1 LTNTIRSVQCS
12 SRTLF
17 GPNGVRESTR
27 ETSMATPPLATA
39 APPAHP
45 WRWRVLA
52 VVLLAEM
59 LDLLDSTVMNVAAP
73 SVRAGLGGGAA
84 TLQWLSAGYTLAFG
98 VLLVIGGRLGDR
110 WGRRRLFVLG
120 ALGFTI
126 ASAVCAAAPSPA
138 VLIAARVAQGGLGA
152 LMIPQ
157 GFGVLASV
165 FDERERGRAF
175 AVFGPVMGLAAIG
188 GPILAGG
195 LIALDPGGLDWRLI
209 FLVNLPLGTLTVVG
223 ALRWMPADDGDP
235 AVRIDP
241 VGAALVAAG
250 SALLVH
256 PLIQGREAG
265 WPWWTFTSLAA
276 GIAAFLALGRRQRT
290 SPSPILV
297 PSLLRKR
304 AFTAGLVVAVGFFT
318 GVGGL
323 LLVLSLHLQLD
334 LGYPALHT
342 ALALSPVAV
351 GIATSSLVA
360 PALAARLGRS
370 VLHLGLGVEA
380 VGTLGLAA
388 VLASGLPT
396 WTLLLPGLVVGL
408 GLGLLFGTL
417 IQSIL
422 SAAEPAEMGSASGA
436 LSAVQQLATALGVA
450 VLGTVFFAAT
460 GTTGLVA
467 CTLLVTAT
475 CLVGAALVTLLPRT
489 SGAHR

>member
-1 LTNTIRSVQCS
+1 MTIPD
-12 SRTLF
+12 L
-17 GPNGVRESTR
+17 
-27 ETSMATPPLATA
+27 A

-52 VVLLAEM
+52 VVLLAET
-59 LDLLDSTVMNVAAP
+59 LDLLDSTAMTVTAP
-73 SVRAGLGGGAA
+73 SLGAGLGGGPA
-84 TLQWLSAGYTLAFG
+84 TLQWLSAGYALAFG
-98 VLLVIGGRLGDR
+98 VLLVLGGRLGDR

-120 ALGFTI
+120 ALGFTL
-126 ASAVCAAAPSPA
+126 ASAACAAAPSPA
-138 VLIAARVAQGGLGA
+138 VLIAARVAQGALGA

-157 GFGVLASV
+157 GFGVLSSV
-165 FDERERGRAF
+165 FEERDRGRAF

-195 LIALDPGGLDWRLI
+195 LIALDPGGLDWRLV
-209 FLVNLPLGTLTVVG
+209 FLVNLPLGAAAVVG

-250 SALLVH
+250 SALLVY

-265 WPWWTFTSLAA
+265 WPWWAFASLTA
-276 GIAAFLALGRRQRT
+276 GVGAFAALGRRQRT

-304 AFTAGLVVAVGFFT
+304 GFVGGLVVAVGFFT

-334 LGYPALHT
+334 LGYSALRT
-342 ALALSPVAV
+342 ALTLSPVAL
-351 GIATSSLVA
+351 GIVVSSLAA

-370 VLHLGLGVEA
+370 VLHVGLGVET
-380 VGTLGLAA
+380 VGTLGLA
-388 VLASGLPT
+388 VVPT
-396 WTLLLPGLVVGL
+396 WALPLPEVVVGL

-422 SAAEPAEMGSASGA
+422 SVADPAETGSASGA
-436 LSAVQQLATALGVA
+436 LNAVQQLATALGVA
-450 VLGTVFFAAT
+450 VLGTVFFTSA
-460 GTTGLVA
+460 GLTASALV
-467 CTLLVTAT
+467 VTAS
-475 CLVGAALVTLLPRT
+475 CLVSAALVLLLPRT
-489 SGAHR
+489 AGARR